1 MGTAPLRKDV
11 NDMPNTE
18 RAGVYV
24 TEPIMFSR
32 IREAIRIL
40 SYKPEKRVPDIVVID
55 EASLPAPS
63 RFGKVISTIME
74 DGLLI
79 VLIGILAGKI
89 GSALYHAAP
98 GKSLSIATIA
108 GALGALFAWIFHS
121 FMNDLKL
128 RLKSQINLSEKLAPY
143 FGHKLDATYRL
154 LRGQ

>member
-1 MGTAPLRKDV
+1 MGVPLRNDV

-18 RAGVYV
+18 PVDVFVR
-24 TEPIMFSR
+24 EPIMFSR

-40 SYKPEKRVPDIVVID
+40 SYKPEKHVPDIVVIN
-55 EASLPAPS
+55 EASIPSPS
-63 RFGKVISTIME
+63 RFGKVISVVIE

-79 VLIGILAGKI
+79 VAIGILAGKI
-89 GSALYHAAP
+89 GSALHHAVP

-108 GALGALFAWIFHS
+108 GALGALFAWMFHR
-121 FMNDLKL
+121 FMNDLKI